1 MNVVDLLCLTTVWR
15 PQDSSG
21 LRVHYSQEEGGPAPG
36 QRTVLVSG
44 AGTRVSCAA
53 RLVAASLHS
62 HGGRE
67 ADMRLVADG
76 SVLVSG
82 YTADYQ
88 PARRLVPAPALAAD
102 SSLQLLCSSGDCFA
116 LLTWDTACIS
126 RGRPRSSLY
135 SPDSDYVAFITD
147 AEVKPFIQE
156 FFGEAVTTD
165 ETTMESKSTPAS
177 RFITAEL
184 AITSKTTSVPTSPVT
199 TSPVTTSSVT
209 TSLTAVTNVTKPHTT
224 TSFIS
229 TSKSTFKTAVSKSET
244 TATSTTITTS
254 HVKTSTIVT
263 TSTDRKEENTT
274 LPSDKSTKL
283 FEIVNQ
289 VDSGNSGAGAAEVT
303 RKNSSLLAVAP
314 RSLDDEYDEL
324 YAENRENVNGDINF
338 SNVYRNASKQLYSSV
353 TVILSPLSLYFAAL
367 VFGKLS
373 E

>member
-1 MNVVDLLCLTTVWR
+1 MCADAEHRNIFPFIVEIHYELCYTTVWR

-126 RGRPRSSLY
+126 RGR
-135 SPDSDYVAFITD
+135 
-147 AEVKPFIQE
+147 Q
-156 FFGEAVTTD
+156 
-165 ETTMESKSTPAS
+165 
-177 RFITAEL
+177 
-184 AITSKTTSVPTSPVT
+184 
-199 TSPVTTSSVT
+199 
-209 TSLTAVTNVTKPHTT
+209 
-224 TSFIS
+224 
-229 TSKSTFKTAVSKSET
+229 
-244 TATSTTITTS
+244 
-254 HVKTSTIVT
+254 
-263 TSTDRKEENTT
+263 
-274 LPSDKSTKL
+274 
-283 FEIVNQ
+283 
-289 VDSGNSGAGAAEVT
+289 
-303 RKNSSLLAVAP
+303 
-314 RSLDDEYDEL
+314 
-324 YAENRENVNGDINF
+324 
-338 SNVYRNASKQLYSSV
+338 
-353 TVILSPLSLYFAAL
+353 
-367 VFGKLS
+367 
-373 E
+373 